1 MCGIAGYIGE
11 IKNPSD
17 CLIKMALAINHRGPD
32 SNGIWTDQNKLA
44 LHTLDCQYLT

>member
-17 CLIKMALAINHRGPD
+17 CLTKMAQAINHRGPD
-32 SNGIWTDQNKLA
+32 SNGL
-44 LHTLDCQYLT
+44 